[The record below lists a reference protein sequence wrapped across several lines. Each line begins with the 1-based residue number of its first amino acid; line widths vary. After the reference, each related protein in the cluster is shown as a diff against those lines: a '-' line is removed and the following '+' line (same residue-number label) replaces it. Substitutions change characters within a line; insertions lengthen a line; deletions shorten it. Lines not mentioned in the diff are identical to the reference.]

1 MNRVLTA
8 VTLVAIFATP
18 AFAQSYDPD
27 MGTGNIVAFGPNRA
41 PGEGAYAQ
49 APGNFEYPRSWS
61 GHRTRSFAHER
72 SHHRNRGHTLRS
84 EDENRD

>member
-8 VTLVAIFATP
+8 VTFVAIFATP

-27 MGTGNIVAFGPNRA
+27 MGTGNIAFGPNRA
-41 PGEGAYAQ
+41 PDESAYAQ
-49 APGNFEYPRSWS
+49 APDNFEYPRSWS

-72 SHHRNRGHTLRS
+72 SHHRNSGHTLRS